1 MTTTQKRQNRITIFD
16 TTLRDGT
23 QREGVTLTAEDKTRI
38 ARELD
43 ALGVDYIEA
52 GFPASNPKD
61 LEFFEGFDAS
71 ELEKAK
77 LVAFSR
83 ARRPNAKAED
93 DPAVTLLTGLSAPVA
108 CIVAKSWKM
117 HVEKVLRTTVEEN
130 LASVRDTVEYLS
142 NAGKEVIFDAEHYFD
157 GFKDDEGHA
166 LAVLRAAAESGAT
179 TLVLCDTNGGTLPT
193 ELRGIVERTVA
204 EFRDLPHVNV
214 GIHTHNDSGCAV
226 ANALVAVEAGATQ
239 VQGTINGVGERCGNC
254 DLVPVIA
261 NLQLKLGED
270 TGVGENLSRLT
281 EVSNYVSE
289 LMNLTPDAHRPFV
302 GRSAFSHKG
311 GLHVDGI
318 SKDPSTYEHVEPG
331 SVGNERR
338 TPVGEL
344 SGKNSIRAKAEELGI
359 EAGDEM
365 AVLMEIKK
373 KEHEG
378 YHYEAADASLALLI
392 SRTAGE
398 DHPLFDLES
407 FRIISEKRSKDETTT
422 EATIKLLVD
431 GKRAISTAEGNGPVN
446 ALDRA
451 LRQAIE
457 QHYPELS
464 GIHLSNY
471 KVRILDEHRAT
482 EATTRVLIDSTDGR
496 RVWGAV
502 GVGENIIEASWQALV
517 DGLEYGARTSEA
529 AAATRKVVG

>member
-1 MTTTQKRQNRITIFD
+1 MTTEQITIFD

-38 ARELD
+38 AKELD

-71 ELEKAK
+71 QLENAK
-77 LVAFSR
+77 LVAFTR
-83 ARRPNAKAED
+83 ARRPNARAED

-142 NAGKEVIFDAEHYFD
+142 KAGKEVIFDAEHYFD
-157 GFKDDEGHA
+157 GFKDSRDHA

-193 ELRGIVERTVA
+193 ELRAIVEETVG
-204 EFRDLPHVNV
+204 EFRGLPHVNV

-226 ANALVAVEAGATQ
+226 ANALVAVEAGAMQ

-261 NLQLKLGED
+261 NLQLKMGEP
-270 TGVGENLSRLT
+270 VRAGENLSRLT

-318 SKDPSTYEHVEPG
+318 SKDPSTYEHVEPE
-331 SVGNERR
+331 SIGNTRR

-365 AVLMEIKK
+365 TVLMEIKK

-398 DHPLFDLES
+398 DAPLFDLES
-407 FRIISEKRSKDETTT
+407 FRIISEKRADGATTT
-422 EATIKLLVD
+422 EATIKLLVG

-464 GIHLSNY
+464 DIHLSNY

-517 DGLEYGARTSEA
+517 DGLEYGARTSA
-529 AAATRKVVG
+529 VAGSKSGGK